1 MHNNVYIR
9 WKQHSFDLMVGEGET
24 LLLPDNMGGKGI
36 KSLYSP
42 KNNLM
47 RLSHLLH
54 VILWFISTHIYFKSP
69 PGAHLDSI

>member
-9 WKQHSFDLMVGEGET
+9 WEQHPFHLMVGEGKT
-24 LLLPDNMGGKGI
+24 ILLPDNTGGKGI
-36 KSLYSP
+36 KNLYSP

-54 VILWFISTHIYFKSP
+54 VILWFISIHISF
-69 PGAHLDSI
+69 